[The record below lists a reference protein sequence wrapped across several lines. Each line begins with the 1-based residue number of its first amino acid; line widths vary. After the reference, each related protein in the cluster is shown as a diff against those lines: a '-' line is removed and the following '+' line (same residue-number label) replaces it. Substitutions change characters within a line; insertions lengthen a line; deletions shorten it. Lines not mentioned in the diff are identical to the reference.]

1 MASETVRIKPETH
14 AKLKHLA
21 DVSGRSM
28 PEILDDAV
36 EALRRQRLLEETN
49 EAYAA
54 LRADAK
60 AWQKELAERSA
71 WDRALADD
79 LRDV

>member
-21 DVSGRSM
+21 AASGQSM
-28 PEILDDAV
+28 PEVLDAAV
-36 EALRRQRLLEETN
+36 EVLRRERLLEETN
-49 EAYAA
+49 QAYAA

-60 AWQKELAERSA
+60 AWQRELAERKV
-71 WDRALADD
+71 WDAALGDD
-79 LRDV
+79 LEAD

>member
-14 AKLKHLA
+14 AKLKQLA
-21 DVSGRSM
+21 AVSGRSM
-28 PEILDDAV
+28 PDVLDDAV
-36 EALRRQRLLEETN
+36 YALRRQRLLDETN

-60 AWQKELAERSA
+60 ASQKTSGTGGLGSGAGG
-71 WDRALADD
+71 
-79 LRDV
+79 

>member
-14 AKLKHLA
+14 AKLKQLA
-21 DVSGRSM
+21 VLSGRSM
-28 PEILDDAV
+28 PEVLDDAV

-54 LRADAK
+54 LRANPK
-60 AWQKELAERSA
+60 AWQQELAERSA
-71 WDRALADD
+71 WDSALADD
-79 LRDV
+79 LRDD